1 LFSSGGD
8 LFILGGDVVI
18 TVLNLLLQVHQIQLL
33 LLVALDWVQV
43 LNDWLLLVKVLLALL
58 GLEVLHVDLL
68 EQLEVVLDPVF
79 FIESL
84 NFLDQWFDILFLG
97 LSDDLSLLWNN
108 WHLLHPLHLLLL
120 LVLELIHQVLLWET
134 NETI

>member
-1 LFSSGGD
+1 M
-8 LFILGGDVVI
+8 GGDVVI

-43 LNDWLLLVKVLLALL
+43 LNDWLLLVKVLLTLL

>member
-1 LFSSGGD
+1 M
-8 LFILGGDVVI
+8 GGDVVI

-108 WHLLHPLHLLLL
+108 WHLLHPLHPLLL

>member
-1 LFSSGGD
+1 M
-8 LFILGGDVVI
+8 GGDVVI

>member
-1 LFSSGGD
+1 
-8 LFILGGDVVI
+8 LGGDVVI